1 MTASE
6 FVRPQLPTN
15 FLGFL
20 PGPPNQVAQRLITS
34 GNIGFGTGEPSASLD
49 VRGQALVE
57 DLIVHGT
64 ATVGILEITGG
75 GDLAE
80 SFPVEL
86 TPEVEPGTVLVIDD
100 RHPGRLKVS
109 DIAYDRRVAGVISGA
124 GGVNPGVTLKSS
136 GSQNGKALVTLAGC
150 VWCKAD
156 ATHAPIAP
164 GDRLTTARL
173 VGHAM
178 KATEDQVSRGAILG
192 KAMSAL
198 PDEQGLVMVLV
209 NLQ

>member
-1 MTASE
+1 MTGPE
-6 FVRPQLPTN
+6 FIRPRPPAN

-20 PGPPNQVAQRLITS
+20 PVPPNQVAQRLITS
-34 GNIGFGTGEPSASLD
+34 GNVGCGTEQPRATLD
-49 VRGQALVE
+49 VQG
-57 DLIVHGT
+57 DLIVDGT

-80 SFPVEL
+80 LFPVEP

-100 RHPGRLKVS
+100 RHPGKLKVS
-109 DIAYDRRVAGVISGA
+109 DSAYDRRVAGVISGA
-124 GGVNPGVTLKSS
+124 GGVNPGVTLKS
-136 GSQNGKALVTLAGC
+136 GGLPDGKALVTLAGC

-156 ATHAPIAP
+156 AAWDPIVP
-164 GDRLTTARL
+164 GDRLTTAPL
-173 VGHAM
+173 AGHAM
-178 KATEDQVSRGAILG
+178 KVKDDQASRGAILG

-198 PDEQGLVMVLV
+198 PDGQGLVLVLV

>member
-1 MTASE
+1 MTGSE
-6 FVRPQLPTN
+6 FIQPQSPTN

-20 PGPPNQVAQRLITS
+20 AGSPNQVAQRLVTG
-34 GNIGFGTGEPSASLD
+34 GNVGCGTEQPRTTLD
-49 VRGQALVE
+49 VQG
-57 DLIVHGT
+57 DLIVDGT

-80 SFPVEL
+80 SFPVEP
-86 TPEVEPGTVLVIDD
+86 TPEVQPGTVLVIDD
-100 RHPGRLKVS
+100 RHPGKLKVS

-136 GSQNGKALVTLAGC
+136 GPPNGKALVTLAGC
-150 VWCKAD
+150 AWCRAD
-156 ATHAPIAP
+156 ATRDPIAP
-164 GDRLTTARL
+164 GDRLTTAPL
-173 VGHAM
+173 AGHAM
-178 KATEDQVSRGAILG
+178 KAIDDQAARGAILG

-198 PDEQGLVMVLV
+198 LDGQGLVIVLV